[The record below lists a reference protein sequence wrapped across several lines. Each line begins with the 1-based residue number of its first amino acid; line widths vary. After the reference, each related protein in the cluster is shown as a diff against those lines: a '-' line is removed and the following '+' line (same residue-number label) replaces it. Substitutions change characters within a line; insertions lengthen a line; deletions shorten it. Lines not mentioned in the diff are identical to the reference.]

1 MTISSTTNRV
11 EQAGNDVTVDIPFPY
26 YFLADAD
33 LKVYVDDVLQ
43 TITTDYTVTGA
54 GVGAGGTVSMHVA
67 PATGETAVVF
77 RDPAITQTKDWVEN
91 DPDPADEK
99 EKGFDL
105 LTMICQ
111 RLSEQIGRSFV
122 LADSDT
128 SGISLTLPTPVANRL
143 LAINSDATALTLAEF
158 VDSIF
163 VHQSATPATDG
174 SLYLWLNSST
184 GVFYYLDESVNSWM
198 PVSPIPTMAVGD
210 IGNPLLHLPLRNT
223 LTLVQGAG
231 SVTFTRSTAAHLI
244 DRYGVVQDA
253 AIDAARFEANGLL
266 LEGAS
271 TNEIP
276 SSENFNWTNTNI
288 TLTVDDIDAPDGNTT
303 ADKIEATVNGGSVAQ
318 TMTLLTSDTEE
329 KTFSVFIKAGDA
341 ALTEIDLQPLSG
353 GTVTTRT
360 VNWSGGVPTPAS
372 ASDGA
377 VTAVSD
383 DWYRWVVNVTNE
395 SKTQIKVWI
404 KPSGDAATG
413 YIYVWGAQYEELPFA
428 SSYIYTNGSAVTRTI
443 DSCIVTFADNFPLAG
458 DDFTVVIDVDVIGS
472 TGVNQSSFFIAGETY
487 RGMHNLTAANTIQ
500 GWHQGA
506 TPVSISRTLT
516 ANTVAR
522 DGLVYDSGTLKI
534 FSNGVLLTSGA
545 QGTPGGSPT
554 GIVLGDLT
562 GASPIYG
569 HVANFRAYGEAFST
583 DVMRI
588 A

>member
-91 DPDPADEK
+91 DPDPAEQK
-99 EKGFDL
+99 EEGFDL

-184 GVFYYLDESVNSWM
+184 GAFYYLDETISTWM
-198 PVSPIPTMAVGD
+198 PVDPIPNMSVGD
-210 IGNPLLHLPLRNT
+210 IGDPILHVPMRNT
-223 LTLVQGAG
+223 LDLMIGAG
-231 SVTFTRSTAAHLI
+231 SATFTRSTVATYV

-253 AIDAARFEANGLL
+253 AIDAARFEKNGLL
-266 LEGAS
+266 MEGPS
-271 TNEIP
+271 TNEILE
-276 SSENFNWTNTNI
+276 SENFAWTNQNI
-288 TLTVDDIDAPDGNTT
+288 TLTANAIDAPDGTTT
-303 ADKIEATVNGGSVAQ
+303 ADKIEATAADAYVST
-318 TMTLLTSDTEE
+318 TMTGLVSDTDD
-329 KTFSVFIKAGDA
+329 KSFSLFIKGGDA
-341 ALTEIDLQPLSG
+341 AQTTVDLQPLAG
-353 GTVTTRT
+353 GAVTTHT
-360 VNWSGGVPTPAS
+360 VNWSGGVPTPS
-372 ASDGA
+372 GA
-377 VTAVSD
+377 GTITALAD
-383 DWYRWVVNVTNE
+383 DWYRWEMQVTNE
-395 SKTQIKVWI
+395 SKTQMKVWI
-404 KPSGDAATG
+404 RPAG
-413 YIYVWGAQYEELPFA
+413 EELSVA
-428 SSYIYTNGSAVTRTI
+428 TSYIPTSGAAVTRT
-443 DSCIVTFADNFPLAG
+443 ADVLDLVYAANFPKPG
-458 DDFTVVIDVDVIGS
+458 DPQTWLIDVDTLGDV
-472 TGVNQSSFFIAGETY
+472 GVAQSSFFIQGETL
-487 RGMHNLTAANTIQ
+487 RGSSVVDANFTSTKGYHSSTSLDAARV
-500 GWHQGA
+500 
-506 TPVSISRTLT
+506 PVAGTKY
-516 ANTVAR
+516 R
-522 DGLVYDSGTLKI
+522 DGFVYDGANFILYHE
-534 FSNGVLLTSGA
+534 GVQVASGA
-545 QGTPGGSPT
+545 RGDPT
-554 GIVLGDLT
+554 GTATSIGIGRL
-562 GASPIYG
+562 SPGQKPLYG
-569 HVANFRAYGEAFST
+569 HVSNFRVYDQALSDEL
-583 DVMRI
+583 MRI